1 MNVRARRTATLAT
14 IALAASA
21 MLSSGCEGIPGN
33 YPGGSQ
39 ASIDR
44 FTYTSTT
51 DLPQSVSLID
61 TRSGQTVWSKDIPV
75 GRQLVLRF
83 TPVESRWELTEPDRM
98 NWAIMEIGRFGTD
111 ALSEELWVP
120 PANARRL
127 DISYRAPG
135 ELPPPPVEVQ
145 DAPPPLAEPAP
156 EAPTSPPPPAAPASA
171 APGQS
176 QETAPPIDLQDD

>member
-1 MNVRARRTATLAT
+1 MNVRARRTATLAS

-21 MLSSGCEGIPGN
+21 VLSSGCEGIPGN

-51 DLPQSVSLID
+51 DLPQSVALID
-61 TRSGQTVWSKDIPV
+61 TRTGQTVWSKDIPV

-111 ALSEELWVP
+111 TLREELWVP

-127 DISYRAPG
+127 DVSYRAPG
-135 ELPPPPVEVQ
+135 ELPPVQVEEAPPV
-145 DAPPPLAEPAP
+145 LAEPIADAP
-156 EAPTSPPPPAAPASA
+156 SAPPASA
-171 APGQS
+171 ATPTSGQT
-176 QETAPPIDLQDD
+176 QDAVPPIDLQDD